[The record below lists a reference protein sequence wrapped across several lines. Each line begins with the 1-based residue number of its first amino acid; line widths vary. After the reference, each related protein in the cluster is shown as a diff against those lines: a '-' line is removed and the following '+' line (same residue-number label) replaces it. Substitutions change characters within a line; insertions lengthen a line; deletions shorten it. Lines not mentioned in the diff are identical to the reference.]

1 MLLDLFPKADILE
14 LKALNALVNDNE
26 IFNADLPI
34 DRLNEIISNF
44 SARMAEKGWKLY
56 NHHQPA
62 PNLRHMEFRIE
73 PMKGK
78 KQE

>member
-44 SARMAEKGWKLY
+44 SARMAEKRL
-56 NHHQPA
+56 
-62 PNLRHMEFRIE
+62 EVI
-73 PMKGK
+73 
-78 KQE
+78 